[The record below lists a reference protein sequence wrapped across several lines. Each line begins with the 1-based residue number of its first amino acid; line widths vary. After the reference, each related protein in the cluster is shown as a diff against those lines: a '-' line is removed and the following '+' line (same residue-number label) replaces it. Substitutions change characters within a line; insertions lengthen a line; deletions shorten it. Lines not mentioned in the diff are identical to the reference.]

1 MTEQKVVVC
10 ENAKGKWRI
19 FTERC
24 RGCGKCMDLCTS
36 KCMDFAD
43 EVGGYDNPYVLPD
56 TRKCIMCGICQ
67 GVCVDKAI
75 VVEKNL

>member
-1 MTEQKVVVC
+1 MGDNGVVVR
-10 ENAKGKWRI
+10 ENAKGKWQI
-19 FTERC
+19 YTERC

-36 KCMDFAD
+36 KCMYFAD
-43 EVGGYDNPYVLPD
+43 EMGGYDNPHVLPD

-75 VVEKNL
+75 VVEKKL